1 MVEARFLITAH
12 NPPPEAEG
20 LVPLLPVHSKVTP
33 IRHLLSFLPLHSN
46 FKGFQINTTAS
57 NGRVNSHIGRDCTYS
72 LQLDANAR

>member
-20 LVPLLPVHSKVTP
+20 LVPPLPV
-33 IRHLLSFLPLHSN
+33 HSN